1 MYSLFR
7 SILFQMQPE
16 TSHNVSMKLMTL
28 ANKVGALRLVATP
41 IKPQPLTVM
50 GVEFPNPVGLAAGLD
65 KNGDY
70 IEAMGAL
77 GFGFVELGTVT
88 PLAQPGNPQPR
99 LFRLPEHQAI
109 INRMGFNN
117 KGVDHLVE
125 QVKNT
130 AFKGVIGINI
140 GKNKDT
146 PNDNALDD
154 YLICMRKV
162 YQHADYIVVNLS
174 SPNTPGL
181 RDLQF
186 GEPLEQLLA
195 GLKTEQKSLAEQHG
209 KYVPVAVKIAPDMS
223 EDDIVQVAGAIK
235 ASGIDGIV
243 ATNTTIDKT
252 AVASS
257 PLHTEAGGLSG
268 APVTDKS
275 TAVIAKVREVV
286 GDEMPIIGV
295 GGILNSQHAVDKIH
309 AGANLVQVYSG
320 FIYKGPDLIRDS
332 VAAIR
337 VLGS

>member
-7 SILFQMQPE
+7 SILFKMQPE

-28 ANKVGALRLVATP
+28 ANKVGALRLVAAP

-70 IEAMGAL
+70 IEAMAAL

-88 PLAQPGNPQPR
+88 PLAQAGNPQPR

-130 AFKGVIGINI
+130 NFNGVIGINI
-140 GKNKDT
+140 GKNKNT
-146 PNDNALDD
+146 PNENALDD

-186 GEPLEQLLA
+186 GAPLEQLLA
-195 GLKTEQKSLAEQHG
+195 GLKAEQLLLAEQHG
-209 KYVPVAVKIAPDMS
+209 KYIPVAVKIAPDMS
-223 EDDIVQVAGAIK
+223 DDDIVQVAQAIK

-243 ATNTTIDKT
+243 ATNTTIDKST
-252 AVASS
+252 VASS

-286 GDEMPIIGV
+286 GEDMPIIGV

-320 FIYKGPDLIRDS
+320 FIYRGPDLIRDS